1 MGPLVNND
9 SYDVFH
15 SAVLGELVLRHS
27 QLLGR
32 TVHVSHILCS
42 KGAIVTLDRYR
53 LDRILLVDGDSRY
66 SVLS

>member
-15 SAVLGELVLRHS
+15 SAVLGELVLCHS
-27 QLLGR
+27 QLLSR
-32 TVHVSHILCS
+32 TVYVSRILCS
-42 KGAIVTLDRYR
+42 EEPIVTLDRHR